1 MTKETEIV
9 KLLRQYMTAFPSN
22 ANLADG
28 AWAIYARA
36 LSSLTLEEI
45 NAAMLKLLR
54 TSKFFPSVAEIF
66 QAAKSVREYADGTK
80 APTAA
85 EAWEEVQRLAK
96 QIHLSGPWDYSCPE
110 VKRAAECFGR
120 YELCTIE
127 ENAVSI
133 ARSQFI
139 KIYNEIVSRRKED
152 KENEAVLEIL
162 PSARAQLAKGKIIEL
177 AEARRVKA

>member
-1 MTKETEIV
+1 MTREAEIV
-9 KLLRQYMTAFPSN
+9 RLLRQYMTAFPSN
-22 ANLADG
+22 SLADG

-36 LSSLTLEEI
+36 LSSLTIEEI

-66 QAAKSVREYADGTK
+66 AAAKSVRSFANGTN

-96 QIHLSGPWDYSCPE
+96 QIHLSGTWEYSCPE

-133 ARSQFI
+133 ARAQFT

-152 KENEAVLEIL
+152 AENEAVLEIL
-162 PSARAQLAKGKIIEL
+162 PSARAQIAKGKIIEL
-177 AEARRVKA
+177 AEARRTKQ